1 MARKME
7 VKILLIL
14 LLATGVFTTPVFG
27 QVMTSTNFKI
37 KSDSINFAGGYS
49 TSTNFQLED
58 TAGEIATSY
67 SSSTNFLLHAGY
79 QQMDA
84 ERYLTITAPNAVTL
98 MPAIPGLSGGTAS
111 GTSGVHVITN
121 NGAGY
126 VLQIKA
132 SSSPAMQHTTEVYNF
147 IDYTLPGVVPEFTW
161 SIPATSSEFG
171 FTPEGDDVVARYLDN
186 GSICNQS
193 QGTDNVAKCW
203 EDLSTDNKTISQSDS
218 SNENGGGSTTTV
230 RFQAQNGNEHVQP
243 SGIYR
248 AYITVT
254 AYMN

>member
-1 MARKME
+1 MARKMG

-14 LLATGVFTTPVFG
+14 LIATGVFTTPVFG

-49 TSTNFQLED
+49 SSTNFQLED
-58 TAGEIATSY
+58 TVGEIATGY
-67 SSSTNFLLHAGY
+67 SSSTGFLLHAGY

-84 ERYLTITAPNAVTL
+84 EKYLTMTAPNAVTL
-98 MPAIPGLSGGTAS
+98 SPAIPGLSGGSAS
-111 GTSGVHVITN
+111 GTSAVHIITN
-121 NGAGY
+121 NNAGY

-132 SSSPAMQHTTEVYNF
+132 SSSPAMEHILGTYSF
-147 IDYTLPGVVPEFTW
+147 ADYTLSDSVPEFIW
-161 SIPATSSEFG
+161 DVSATSSEFG
-171 FTPEGDDVVARYLDN
+171 FTPEGSDIVTGYLDN

-193 QGTDNVAKCW
+193 SGSDNVAACW
-203 EDLSTDNKTISQSDS
+203 DALSANNKTISQSVSANES
-218 SNENGGGSTTTV
+218 SGGSTTTV

-248 AYITVT
+248 AYITMT